1 MLIRSEETYQSI
13 LGLRTV
19 RKFRAEPVSDS
30 DLQRILEAARWT
42 GSSKNRQSWTFVVIR
57 EREQLDRLAGCG
69 DFTVPIRNAP
79 LVIAPV
85 MHPDGYEWDMGRVAH
100 NIMLTASAI
109 GVGSCPITLH
119 RDESAR
125 DILGLPADHTC
136 RYVVAL
142 GYPDEAAELSGRTAS
157 PMGGRRTLDDLVR
170 NERFS

>member
-19 RKFRAEPVSDS
+19 RKFRTEQVSDS
-30 DLQRILEAARWT
+30 DLQQILEAARWT

-57 EREQLDRLAGCG
+57 EREQLDRLASCG

-100 NIMLTASAI
+100 SIMLAAATI

-125 DILGLPADHTC
+125 DILGLPADHAC

-142 GYPDEAAELSGRTAS
+142 GYPDETAELSGRTAS

-170 NERFS
+170 YERFS

>member
-19 RKFRAEPVSDS
+19 RKFRTEQVSDS
-30 DLQRILEAARWT
+30 DLQQILEAARWT

-57 EREQLDRLAGCG
+57 ERDQLDRLASCG
-69 DFTVPIRNAP
+69 DFTVPVRNAH

-100 NIMLTASAI
+100 SIMLAAATI

-142 GYPDEAAELSGRTAS
+142 GYPDEEAEQSGRTAS

-170 NERFS
+170 YERFS

>member
-19 RKFRAEPVSDS
+19 RKFRTEQVSDS
-30 DLQRILEAARWT
+30 DLQQILEAARWT

-57 EREQLDRLAGCG
+57 ERDQLDRLASCG
-69 DFTVPIRNAP
+69 DFTVPVRNAP

-100 NIMLTASAI
+100 SIMLAAATI

-142 GYPDEAAELSGRTAS
+142 GYPDEEAEQSGRTAS

-170 NERFS
+170 YERFS